1 MPPLTSFT
9 KCTDDG
15 SGGESA
21 KGKEWREGGK
31 GKEGREGGKGGKR
44 ETDSRVVAA
53 HALMKFHLW
62 PKKVFGLANEGGIGS
77 DEGLVSKH
85 TVKKD
90 THDIIKLMLRNQVKF
105 IHSRG

>member
-1 MPPLTSFT
+1 M
-9 KCTDDG
+9 
-15 SGGESA
+15 
-21 KGKEWREGGK
+21 
-31 GKEGREGGKGGKR
+31 
-44 ETDSRVVAA
+44 ETAELLLLRVV
-53 HALMKFHLW
+53 
-62 PKKVFGLANEGGIGS
+62 KKKEEVNEGGIGS